1 MDNLNKEITPV
12 IASIYVDRP
21 RQISREPFRQG
32 VVELFSQKVEQH
44 INDMRDR
51 TDIHKYQSFLADAMV
66 LFCHGAKYNMLEK
79 FDKEALILK
88 LSCSWPTTL
97 LQTIYEYQDY
107 VRTHGSDAPPKES
120 AAVTANLSTLKLS
133 NIREEQMAQSVAPN
147 EASKEAP
154 REALITQESSD
165 KVISKPTEKI
175 QCSEAELPI
184 SEEFSEES
192 PEELLPRHSRICP
205 PCLHD
210 FRTYGLAKSVA
221 IASAKNAKEHDIMN
235 IHKEEC
241 FPVEGDLEEI
251 EIRVRHLM
259 QPAIRCL
266 LGKVPM
272 RIRKYIEDEDFC
284 QYVAMC
290 AIISYE
296 SPDITISQKCRRGTR
311 ETDPVSFVL
320 ELVNSV
326 AEYYDKFLGIDA
338 SAVSLTGNNFSLAF
352 EIYCDHWPE
361 ELEALVPR
369 LYPLFYHVKSCRESL
384 ENSPEM
390 ADS

>member
-1 MDNLNKEITPV
+1 MDKLNKEITPV
-12 IASIYVDRP
+12 VASVYVDRP

-51 TDIHKYQSFLADAMV
+51 TDIHKYQAFLADAMV
-66 LFCHGAKYNMLEK
+66 LFCHSAKYNMLEK

-107 VRTHGSDAPPKES
+107 VRIHGSNAPPKES
-120 AAVTANLSTLKLS
+120 AAATANLSTLKLS
-133 NIREEQMAQSVAPN
+133 NIREEQMAQSAAP
-147 EASKEAP
+147 KES
-154 REALITQESSD
+154 RD
-165 KVISKPTEKI
+165 KVISEPTAAESAVPIVISETTVAKKTTLP
-175 QCSEAELPI
+175 EAELPV
-184 SEEFSEES
+184 SEEL
-192 PEELLPRHSRICP
+192 PPRHSRICP

-221 IASAKNAKEHDIMN
+221 IASAKNAKECDIMN

-272 RIRKYIEDEDFC
+272 RIRRYIEEEDFC

-311 ETDPVSFVL
+311 ETNPISFVL

-326 AEYYDKFLGIDA
+326 AEYYAKFLGIDA

-352 EIYCDHWPE
+352 EIYCDHWPA

-369 LYPLFYHVKSCRESL
+369 LYPLFYHVKSCRGSL